1 MISRMICLWF
11 WETLFCIYVF
21 FCFNDF
27 GYVFLMIS
35 GMIRYDYFLKNTWKF
50 YVFFNERKKN
60 NDWRKMGE
68 IMFLLMNFLWSFMN
82 KIWFFHDWWKNGEF
96 MFFFNEKNMCVFLYW
111 FWVWFFYV
119 FFFFMNNLWFSIWK
133 TYETKIVKLVR
144 KT

>member
-1 MISRMICLWF
+1 MVLGNPFLHLC
-11 WETLFCIYVF
+11 F

-35 GMIRYDYFLKNTWKF
+35 GMIRYDYFLKNIWNF
-50 YVFFNERKKN
+50 YGFFNERKKI
-60 NDWRKMGE
+60 NDWRNMGE
-68 IMFLLMNFLWSFMN
+68 IMFLLMNLLWSFMN

-96 MFFFNEKNMCVFLYW
+96 MFFFFNEKNMCVFYND
-111 FWVWFFYV
+111 FGYDFFMC